1 MTDFQ
6 TKQRRRNLIVGGFVI
21 IAFFAFA
28 YMLIKFRDLPQFV
41 SKFNSFEVLIYF
53 PEAPGVQKDTPVQFC
68 GYQIGRV
75 RKVAY
80 PKRDDENQNGYQHK
94 VGVSVAIDNRFTD
107 IPDDVDIVIMKRG
120 LGSSYI
126 EIRDKAEGEPSGY
139 IKGEMTLYGTVSMAS
154 EFLPPEIQKKLEDLV
169 DSITALSNNANKI
182 LGDTDNQTNIK
193 KTLENITLATSQARQ
208 TLESIQKFSDTG
220 TEQMDVMGAQVVR
233 VTEQME
239 AALSDLRQLTARI
252 ESGDGTLGKLV
263 NDGRLYENLL
273 ESSQELEMTLEQLKK
288 WAAEARE
295 KGIRI
300 KW

>member
-6 TKQRRRNLIVGGFVI
+6 TKQRQRNLIVGGFVI
-21 IAFFAFA
+21 IAIFAFVF
-28 YMLIKFRDLPQFV
+28 MLIKFRDLPQLV
-41 SKFNSFEVLIYF
+41 SKFKSFEILVYF
-53 PEAPGVQKDTPVQFC
+53 PEAPGIQKDTPVQFC

-80 PKRDDENQNGYQHK
+80 PKRDTTQDGHQHK
-94 VGVSVAIDNRFTD
+94 VGVSIAIDKRYTD
-107 IPDDVDIVIMKRG
+107 IPNSIEVVIMKRG

-126 EIRDKAEGEPSGY
+126 ELRDAAEGEPSGY
-139 IKGEMTLYGTVSMAS
+139 VKDKMVLYGTVSMAS
-154 EFLPPEIQKKLEDLV
+154 EFLPPEVQAKLEDLV
-169 DSITALSNNANKI
+169 DSITALSDNANKV
-182 LGDTDNQTNIK
+182 LGDADNQTNIK
-193 KTLENITLATSQARQ
+193 QTLENITLATAQARE
-208 TLESIQKFSDTG
+208 TLASVQKFSDAG
-220 TEQMDVMGAQVVR
+220 TEQMDVMGAKVVL
-233 VTEQME
+233 VAEQLE
-239 AALSDLRQLTARI
+239 GALSDMRQLTARI

-273 ESSQELEMTLEQLKK
+273 ESSQELEMTLEQLKQ